1 MPFPFMAAGAAG
13 LSFAGGLL
21 ANQGRGAEARKNRR
35 FQRAEAGKQRVF
47 QERMRNT
54 EWQAGVADMQAAG
67 INPALAYSQG
77 GASAP
82 MGASGSGAQAD
93 VEDVLRP
100 TVSSAMDIKRLN
112 QELKNM
118 KKTGSLIDSQGDKAD
133 QDRLESQERERLLTA
148 QYDGVV
154 AQSKAYELA
163 LPGARNIRNFEAGS
177 GGQATAT
184 FRALLRALQGR

>member
-21 ANQGRGAEARKNRR
+21 ANQGRGAEARKNRK

-82 MGASGSGAQAD
+82 MGAAGSGAQAD
-93 VEDVLRP
+93 IEDIISP
-100 TVSSAMDIKRLN
+100 GVSSAMQMKR
-112 QELKNM
+112 M
-118 KKTGSLIDSQGDKAD
+118 KAD
-133 QDRLESQERERLLTA
+133 IRNVDARTGNISLQNAL
-148 QYDGVV
+148 
-154 AQSKAYELA
+154 LA
-163 LPGARNIRNFEAGS
+163 LQQGYVREQTEGQKINNRAGKLGIPGLENIRAFEQS
-177 GGQATAT
+177 VGGPGTSAV
-184 FRALLRALQGR
+184 RALLRALRGG